1 MTERIA
7 NYQIPELLAPAGSLE
22 KLKTVISYG
31 ADAVYLGG
39 INFGLRAAAENFT
52 IPELEEGVK
61 FAHARKAKVYVVI
74 NAFPFDE
81 DLEQLPGFLE
91 DLERIGVDALIVSDI
106 GAITVII
113 KSTHIPVHLS
123 TQASCVNAYSAK
135 LWKDLGVERVILG
148 REVSLEEA
156 KRIKNYAD
164 VDLEMFIHG
173 SMCMAYSGN
182 CTISNFTQGRDSNR
196 GGCAH
201 SCRFEYTLR
210 DEKGT
215 VSKDFFMSSKDL
227 EGVDLIPLFASCGI
241 DSMKIEGR
249 MKGPLYAATVTKVY
263 RKALDTFAKE
273 GKISVELIKKLKEEL
288 SKFSHRKY
296 SHGSLSGAAGKE
308 SIYDER
314 EHEKSPYQVV
324 GTVQEVGSDFAILET
339 KGKIFPDTSLDL
351 LLFNGEE
358 KTFKLNKIL
367 DLSGEELEWTRPNQ
381 LIRIPKFDSIARRN
395 VVRGQL

>member
-1 MTERIA
+1 MTEQIA
-7 NYQIPELLAPAGSLE
+7 NYPIPELLAPAGSLE
-22 KLKTVISYG
+22 KLKTVVSYG

-39 INFGLRAAAENFT
+39 VNFGLRAAAENFT
-52 IPELEEGVK
+52 IPELEEGVS
-61 FAHARKAKVYVVI
+61 FAHQRGAKVYVVI

-81 DLEQLPGFLE
+81 DLEELPSFLKE
-91 DLERIGVDALIVSDI
+91 LERIKVDALIVSDI
-106 GAITVII
+106 GAIKVIQ
-113 KSTHIPVHLS
+113 KTTHIPIHLS
-123 TQASCVNAYSAK
+123 TQASCVNAYGAK
-135 LWKDLGVERVILG
+135 LWKKLGVERVILG
-148 REVSLEEA
+148 REVSLDEA
-156 KRIKNYAD
+156 HKIRKFAD

-210 DEKGT
+210 EGEEV
-215 VSKDFFMSSKDL
+215 VSRDYFMSSKDL
-227 EGVDLIPLFASCGI
+227 EGVDLVPIYARYGI
-241 DSMKIEGR
+241 DSIKIEGR

-263 RKALDTFAKE
+263 RKALDTYARE
-273 GKISVELIKKLKEEL
+273 GKLTTELIRELKAEL
-288 SKFSHRKY
+288 EKFSHRKY
-296 SHGSLSGAAGKE
+296 TTASLLGAAGTE

-324 GTVQEVGSDFAILET
+324 GTIQEVGDEFAVMET
-339 KGKIFPDTSLDL
+339 KRKIFPETELEL

-358 KTFKLNKIL
+358 VSFKLGDIQ
-367 DLSGEELEWTRPNQ
+367 DLSGESLEWTKPNQ
-381 LIRIPKFDSIARRN
+381 LIRIPKFEAIEQRN